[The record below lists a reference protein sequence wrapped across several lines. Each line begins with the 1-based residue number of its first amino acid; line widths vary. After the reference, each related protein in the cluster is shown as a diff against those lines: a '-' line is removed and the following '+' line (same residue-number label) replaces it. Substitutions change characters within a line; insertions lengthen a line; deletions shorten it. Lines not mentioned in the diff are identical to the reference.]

1 LISFFANPSGS
12 GEIRGRQMAE
22 HLGAKLNPTAGF
34 EDDVCVW
41 VKRKPPEDNLP
52 ARTYLDIVD
61 GSERIRWL
69 ERHPAVPVIASSLSG
84 SRFLQRML
92 PGRKVVLIPQHHCNF
107 DRLQRVVLDW
117 SKPRLGV
124 VGGAAS
130 MPIDVAERIGARRYL
145 ARSRTDVVEA
155 YLQIDIQV
163 IWRGEPTREPWGPMT
178 TWRPRERPLKNA
190 LKIINAASFGIP
202 TVAIPEI
209 GYLEMEGY
217 YSHARTV
224 AELLKVIEL
233 WAEGYD
239 GQRLINKAEEY
250 HIENIAN
257 RYPEL

>member
-69 ERHPAVPVIASSLSG
+69 ERHPSVPIIACSLSG
-84 SRFLQRML
+84 YRYLRQEH
-92 PGRKVVLIPQHHCNF
+92 GRDCIYIPQHHANF
-107 DRLQRVVLDW
+107 DRRRRLVPDW

-130 MPIDVAERIGARRYL
+130 MPVAVAESIGARRYL
-145 ARSRTDVVEA
+145 ARTREDVVDA
-155 YLQIDIQV
+155 YLKIDIQV
-163 IWRGEPTREPWGPMT
+163 IWRGEPTVSPWGLRT
-178 TWRPRERPLKNA
+178 AWRPPERPLKNA

-209 GYLEMEGY
+209 GYEEMEGY

-224 AELLKVIEL
+224 AELLKVIAL

-239 GQRLINKAEEY
+239 EQRLIDKAEEY
-250 HIENIAN
+250 HIENVAE
-257 RYPEL
+257 RYAEL